1 MKAVKKLAPRQ
12 ARPASVYAPAGN
24 EVSGRVKLMGL
35 VFGSALIDQRLPQGV
50 SAQIRSW
57 K

>member
-1 MKAVKKLAPRQ
+1 MPDAPSSAPGKYSR
-12 ARPASVYAPAGN
+12 ARGE
-24 EVSGRVKLMGL
+24 EVSGRVKLMGS
-35 VFGSALIDQRLPQGV
+35 VFGSALINQRLPQGV